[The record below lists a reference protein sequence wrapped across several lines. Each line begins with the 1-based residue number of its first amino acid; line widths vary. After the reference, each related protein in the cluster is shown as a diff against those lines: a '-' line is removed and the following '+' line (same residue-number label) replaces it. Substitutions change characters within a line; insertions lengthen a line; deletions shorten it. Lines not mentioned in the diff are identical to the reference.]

1 MAADYATDFYG
12 GATDTAAKIRSGR
25 LSEVD
30 LEHVAEEIDSL
41 GKSEQPQLSNR
52 LVILIAHMLKW
63 EFQPGQQKPGWMSTI
78 KQQRFRIAFDREKFE
93 SEANDRGDDSRPV
106 PSCGPVRSERDE
118 PRRRGFPAHLPLHS
132 RRSAKRL
139 SCFNSIN

>member
-12 GATDTAAKIRSGR
+12 WATDTAAKIRSGR

-41 GKSEQPQLSNR
+41 GKSEQLQLSNR

-63 EFQPGQQKPGWMSTI
+63 EFHP
-78 KQQRFRIAFDREKFE
+78 A
-93 SEANDRGDDSRPV
+93 SR
-106 PSCGPVRSERDE
+106 SRDGC
-118 PRRRGFPAHLPLHS
+118 RQLKSSG
-132 RRSAKRL
+132 SA
-139 SCFNSIN
+139 SGV

>member
-12 GATDTAAKIRSGR
+12 WATDTAAKIRSGR

-41 GKSEQPQLSNR
+41 GKSEQLQLSNR

-78 KQQRFRIAFDREKFE
+78 KEQRFRIRRLIEKNP
-93 SEANDRGDDSRPV
+93 SLRPIIEETIQDPYPLAV
-106 PSCGPVRSERDE
+106 LFAVNETNIVEEDFPRTCPYTMDE
-118 PRRRGFPAHLPLHS
+118 VLNG
-132 RRSAKRL
+132 
-139 SCFNSIN
+139 